1 MLSIKIMNKKILYG
15 AIFSTCIIMLV
26 NTSSA
31 IEYNTVN
38 DYNTNLLDSKL
49 EYIDIFIVKLRKAIK
64 DLNSISIDSK
74 STYGLEELSNEL
86 SELRNYILD
95 NPSPQIFIRKLL
107 RFIVSL
113 LFSIIGTIFGI
124 LIGKIFG
131 PLIVL
136 IVRILTAPAV
146 LLAKI
151 IAFIVDLFTPN
162 YA

>member
-1 MLSIKIMNKKILYG
+1 
-15 AIFSTCIIMLV
+15 MLV